1 MDMATGVERGV
12 TLHCCSRLMPLHLT
26 ALLVSEPSVETS
38 AAARDG
44 EVVTVTGQLVPR
56 CILQHANTKQP

>member
-1 MDMATGVERGV
+1 MLEKYWGALEGSMSSMGVEGLEHPS
-12 TLHCCSRLMPLHLT
+12 T
-26 ALLVSEPSVETS
+26 LVSEPSVETS

-56 CILQHANTKQP
+56 CILQHQAAMSGP